1 MRTYRRTV
9 VTDLEPR
16 EVWEYL
22 ADFAATDEWD
32 PRARHGRLVEG
43 DGGVGSRYETDVHFL
58 GRTTRM
64 AYTVTRLEAPQWIEW
79 VGENRMVRAHDVIEV
94 RSCGPGS
101 VVHYASSYE
110 YRVLPALLGW
120 LMSRPLAQL
129 CDEARDGLQATLDR
143 HAAGRSGV

>member
-43 DGGVGSRYETDVHFL
+43 DAGVGSRYETDVHFL

-79 VGENRMVRAHDVIEV
+79 VGENRMVRAHDVIEYYV
-94 RSCGPGS
+94 T
-101 VVHYASSYE
+101 AF
-110 YRVLPALLGW
+110 
-120 LMSRPLAQL
+120 
-129 CDEARDGLQATLDR
+129 LQAELRADP
-143 HAAGRSGV
+143 AAMAELSHGEAPDTGVDLRTRGY